1 MKEFLTLID
10 ENDMS
15 ETLVEEPKSEL
26 GFTYADYLNWR
37 FKERIELIKGKI
49 FKMSPAPLVIH
60 QAISMNLISFFNK
73 RMDYA
78 PCKLFCAPTDVK
90 LIGTS
95 FKRRKIADNEI
106 FTVVQPDIIVVCD
119 PEKLEDPRSINGAPE
134 MVVEILSP
142 GNTKTE
148 TKHKLNLYE
157 ENGVLEYWVV
167 HPPYKFVE
175 VYVLKNNCYSKP
187 TIYELGEDI
196 PCKVL
201 KGMNVPVDEIFK

>member
-1 MKEFLTLID
+1 MKEYLTLL
-10 ENDMS
+10 NDDFTES
-15 ETLVEEPKSEL
+15 VVEEPQSEY
-26 GFTYADYLNWR
+26 GFTYEDYLTWK

-49 FKMSPAPLVIH
+49 FKMSSGPAVPH
-60 QAISMNLISFFNK
+60 QKISMNLISFFIK
-73 RMDYA
+73 KIDHA
-78 PCKLFCAPTDVK
+78 PCQLFCAPIDVK

-95 FKRRKIADNEI
+95 FKKRKVADNEI

-119 PEKLEDPRSINGAPE
+119 PEKLSDPRSINGAPE

-167 HPPYKFVE
+167 HPPYKYVE
-175 VYVLKNNCYSKP
+175 VYLLKNNIYSKP
-187 TIYELGEDI
+187 TIYEMGEEI
-196 PCKVL
+196 PCVVL
-201 KGMNVPVDEIFK
+201 RDIKVPVDEIFK